1 MPAVTSIYTIPAL
14 RIAHKSC
21 ITPLCTFAGWKTM
34 KFIGKLL
41 VYLLVALLIVILA
54 LYILLQT
61 RWGAAQV
68 SSWVTVNTDY
78 ELSFDKM
85 NHRFS
90 SPSHLILENVT
101 FGRDGKPATL
111 VAKKVDIGL
120 SSRQVTDPLH
130 MDTITLFDGTL
141 NLSPQTAP
149 LPLQADRL
157 QLSNMAFNS
166 PNTEWDLSAQK
177 VTGGVSPWQPEAG
190 NVLGKNAQIQ
200 MSAGSLTLNGVP
212 ATNVLIEGQL
222 NGKEV
227 VLNTIGADMARGSLT
242 GSALRNADG
251 SWVIDTLRLNEI
263 RLQSDKTLMAFFAP
277 LGTIPSLQIG
287 RLDVTDARLQ
297 GPDWAVTDLDLSL
310 RNLTISKGDWQSQDG
325 RLSMNASE
333 FIYGSLHLFD
343 PILNAE
349 FSPQGMA
356 LRQFTSR
363 WEGGMVRTSGNWLRD
378 GKALVLDDVA
388 IAGLEYTLPQNWKA
402 LWMEPLPEWLNSVT
416 LQKFGLS
423 RNLVIDIDPAFP
435 WQITSLDG
443 YGANLQLV
451 KDHQWG
457 VWSGSAT
464 LNGAAATF
472 NRVDVRRPSLA
483 LNANAATVNI
493 TDLSAFTEKGILEA
507 TATVSQL
514 PQRQTTV
521 SLNGRGVPLNV
532 LQQWGWPALPVT
544 GDGNIQLT
552 ASGSVQANA
561 PLKPTVNG
569 KLSAV
574 NMDKQQVE
582 QTMTGGVVSTVA
594 PVQ

>member
-1 MPAVTSIYTIPAL
+1 
-14 RIAHKSC
+14 
-21 ITPLCTFAGWKTM
+21 M

-41 VYLLVALLIVILA
+41 IWILIAVLIVILA
-54 LYILLQT
+54 LYILVQT

-78 ELSFDKM
+78 ELNFDLM
-85 NHRFS
+85 DHRFS
-90 SPSHLILENVT
+90 SPSHILLENVT

-111 VAKKVDIGL
+111 VAKTVNIGL
-120 SSRQVTDPLH
+120 SSRQITDPLH
-130 MDTITLFDGTL
+130 MDTITLRDGTL

-149 LPLQADRL
+149 LPFQADRL
-157 QLSNMAFNS
+157 QLNNMAFNS

-190 NVLGKNAQIQ
+190 NVLGKKAHIQ

-212 ATNVLIEGQL
+212 ASNVLIQGEL

-227 VLNTIGADMARGSLT
+227 VLSTIGADMARGSLT
-242 GSALRNADG
+242 GTARRNADG
-251 SWVIDTLRLNEI
+251 GWVIDTLRLNDI
-263 RLQSDKTLMAFFAP
+263 RLQSDKSLLDLFAP
-277 LGTIPSLQIG
+277 ITTLPSLQVG
-287 RLDVTDARLQ
+287 RLDITDARLQ

-310 RNLTISKGDWQSQDG
+310 RNLTLSKGDWQTQEG

-349 FSPQGMA
+349 FAPQGIA

-363 WEGGMVRTSGNWLRD
+363 WEGGMVRTSGNWLRN

-388 IAGLEYTLPQNWKA
+388 VAGLEYTLPQNWKT
-402 LWMEPLPEWLNSVT
+402 LWMDPLPEWLNAVT
-416 LQKFGLS
+416 LKKFGLS
-423 RNLVIDIDPAFP
+423 RNLVIDIDPTFP

-443 YGANLQLV
+443 YGANLRLA
-451 KDHQWG
+451 KDRQWG
-457 VWSGSAT
+457 VWGGNAT

-483 LNANAATVNI
+483 LAADASAVNI
-493 TDLSAFTEKGILEA
+493 TELSAFTEKGILEA
-507 TATVSQL
+507 TAAVSQL

-521 SLNGRGVPLNV
+521 SLNGRGVPFKI
-532 LQQWGWPALPVT
+532 LQQWGWPELPIT
-544 GDGNIQLT
+544 GDGNVQLT
-552 ASGSVQANA
+552 ASGNIQAKA

-574 NMDKQQVE
+574 NMDKQKVE
-582 QTMTGGVVSTVA
+582 QTMTRGQVSTTSQPTVT
-594 PVQ
+594 PSPQPSP

>member
-1 MPAVTSIYTIPAL
+1 
-14 RIAHKSC
+14 
-21 ITPLCTFAGWKTM
+21 M

-61 RWGAAQV
+61 RWGATQV

-90 SPSHLILENVT
+90 SPSHIILENVT

-120 SSRQVTDPLH
+120 SSRQITDPLH

-149 LPLQADRL
+149 LPFQADRL
-157 QLSNMAFNS
+157 QLNNMAFNS

-190 NVLGKNAQIQ
+190 NVLGNHAQIQ

-251 SWVIDTLRLNEI
+251 SWIIDTMRLNEI
-263 RLQSDKTLMAFFAP
+263 RLQSDKTLTAFFAP
-277 LGTIPSLQIG
+277 LATIPSLQIG

-310 RNLTISKGDWQSQDG
+310 RNLTLSKGDWQSQEG

-402 LWMEPLPEWLNSVT
+402 LWMAPLPEWLHSVT

-451 KDHQWG
+451 KDRQWG
-457 VWSGSAT
+457 VWGGSAT

-514 PQRQTTV
+514 PQRQTAV
-521 SLNGRGVPLNV
+521 SLNGRGVPLSV
-532 LQQWGWPALPVT
+532 LQQWGWPALPIA

-552 ASGSVQANA
+552 ASGSVQASA

-582 QTMTGGVVSTVA
+582 QTMTGGVVSAMA
-594 PVQ
+594 PAQ

>member
-1 MPAVTSIYTIPAL
+1 
-14 RIAHKSC
+14 
-21 ITPLCTFAGWKTM
+21 M

-61 RWGAAQV
+61 RWGATQV

-90 SPSHLILENVT
+90 SPSHIILENVT

-120 SSRQVTDPLH
+120 SSRQITDPLH
-130 MDTITLFDGTL
+130 VDTITLFDGTL

-149 LPLQADRL
+149 LPFQADRL
-157 QLSNMAFNS
+157 QLNNMAFNS

-190 NVLGKNAQIQ
+190 NVLGNHAQIQ
-200 MSAGSLTLNGVP
+200 MSAGSLALNGVP

-251 SWVIDTLRLNEI
+251 SWIIDTMRLNEI
-263 RLQSDKTLMAFFAP
+263 RLQSDKTLTAFFAP
-277 LGTIPSLQIG
+277 LTTIPSLQIG

-310 RNLTISKGDWQSQDG
+310 RNLTLSKGDWQSQEG

-402 LWMEPLPEWLNSVT
+402 LWMAPLPEWLNSVT

-451 KDHQWG
+451 KDRQWG
-457 VWSGSAT
+457 VWGGSAT

-493 TDLSAFTEKGILEA
+493 TDLSAFTEKGILEV

-521 SLNGRGVPLNV
+521 SLNGRGVPLSV
-532 LQQWGWPALPVT
+532 LQQWGWPALPIA

-552 ASGSVQANA
+552 ASGSVQASA

-582 QTMTGGVVSTVA
+582 QTMTGGVVSAMA
-594 PVQ
+594 PAQ

>member
-1 MPAVTSIYTIPAL
+1 
-14 RIAHKSC
+14 
-21 ITPLCTFAGWKTM
+21 M

-41 VYLLVALLIVILA
+41 IWILIAVLIVILA
-54 LYILLQT
+54 LYILVQT

-78 ELSFDKM
+78 ELNFDLM
-85 NHRFS
+85 DHRFS
-90 SPSHLILENVT
+90 SPSHILLENVT

-111 VAKKVDIGL
+111 VAKTVDIGL
-120 SSRQVTDPLH
+120 SSRQITDPLH
-130 MDTITLFDGTL
+130 MDTITLRDGTL

-149 LPLQADRL
+149 LPFQADRL
-157 QLSNMAFNS
+157 QLNNMAFNS
-166 PNTEWDLSAQK
+166 PNTGWDLSAQK

-190 NVLGKNAQIQ
+190 NVLGKKAHIQ

-212 ATNVLIEGQL
+212 ASNVLIQGEL

-227 VLNTIGADMARGSLT
+227 VLSTIGADMARGSLT
-242 GSALRNADG
+242 GTARRNTDG
-251 SWVIDTLRLNEI
+251 GWVIDTLRLNDI
-263 RLQSDKTLMAFFAP
+263 RLQSDKSLLDLFAP
-277 LGTIPSLQIG
+277 ITTLPSLQVG
-287 RLDVTDARLQ
+287 RLDITDARLQ

-310 RNLTISKGDWQSQDG
+310 RNLTLSKGDWQTQEG

-349 FSPQGMA
+349 FAPQGIA

-363 WEGGMVRTSGNWLRD
+363 WEGGMVRTSGNWLRN

-388 IAGLEYTLPQNWKA
+388 VAGLEYTLPQNWKT
-402 LWMEPLPEWLNSVT
+402 LWMEPLPEWLNAVT
-416 LQKFGLS
+416 LKKFGLS
-423 RNLVIDIDPAFP
+423 RNLVIDIDPTFP

-443 YGANLQLV
+443 YGANLRLA
-451 KDHQWG
+451 KDRQWG
-457 VWSGSAT
+457 VWGGNAT

-483 LNANAATVNI
+483 LAADASAVNI
-493 TDLSAFTEKGILEA
+493 TELSAFTEKGILEA
-507 TATVSQL
+507 TAAVSQL

-521 SLNGRGVPLNV
+521 SLNGRGVPFKI
-532 LQQWGWPALPVT
+532 LQQWGWPELPIT
-544 GDGNIQLT
+544 GDGNVQLT
-552 ASGSVQANA
+552 ASGSIQAKA

-569 KLSAV
+569 KLSAI
-574 NMDKQQVE
+574 NMDKQKVE
-582 QTMTGGVVSTVA
+582 QAMTRGQVSTTSQPTVT
-594 PVQ
+594 PSPQPSP

>member
-1 MPAVTSIYTIPAL
+1 
-14 RIAHKSC
+14 
-21 ITPLCTFAGWKTM
+21 M

-41 VYLLVALLIVILA
+41 IWILVAVLIVILA
-54 LYILLQT
+54 LYILVQT

-78 ELSFDKM
+78 ELNFDLM
-85 NHRFS
+85 DHRFS
-90 SPSHLILENVT
+90 SPSHIILENVT
-101 FGRDGKPATL
+101 FGRDGKPATV
-111 VAKKVDIGL
+111 VAKTVDIGL

-130 MDTITLFDGTL
+130 MDTITLRDGTL

-149 LPLQADRL
+149 LPFQADRL
-157 QLSNMAFNS
+157 QLNNMAFNS

-190 NVLGKNAQIQ
+190 NVLGKKAHIQ

-212 ATNVLIEGQL
+212 ASNVLIQGDL

-227 VLNTIGADMARGSLT
+227 VLSTIGADMARGSLT
-242 GSALRNADG
+242 GTARRNADG
-251 SWVIDTLRLNEI
+251 GWVIDTLRLNDI
-263 RLQSDKTLMAFFAP
+263 RLQSDKSLLDLFAP
-277 LGTIPSLQIG
+277 ITTLPSLQVG

-310 RNLTISKGDWQSQDG
+310 RNLTLSKGDWQTQEG

-349 FSPQGMA
+349 FAPQGIA

-363 WEGGMVRTSGNWLRD
+363 WEGGMVRTSGNWLRN

-388 IAGLEYTLPQNWKA
+388 VAGLEYTLPQNWKT
-402 LWMEPLPEWLNSVT
+402 LWMDPLPEWLNAVT
-416 LQKFGLS
+416 LKKFGLS
-423 RNLVIDIDPAFP
+423 RNLVIDIDPTFP

-443 YGANLQLV
+443 YGANLRLA
-451 KDHQWG
+451 KDRQWG
-457 VWSGSAT
+457 IWGGNAT

-483 LNANAATVNI
+483 LAADASAVNI
-493 TDLSAFTEKGILEA
+493 TELSAFTEKGILEA
-507 TATVSQL
+507 TAAVSQL
-514 PQRQTTV
+514 PPRQTTV
-521 SLNGRGVPLNV
+521 SLNGRGVPFKI
-532 LQQWGWPALPVT
+532 LQQWGWPELPIT
-544 GDGNIQLT
+544 GDGNVQLT
-552 ASGSVQANA
+552 ASGSIQAKA

-574 NMDKQQVE
+574 NMDKQKVE
-582 QTMTGGVVSTVA
+582 QTMTAGQVSTTSQPTVA
-594 PVQ
+594 PSPQPSP

>member
-1 MPAVTSIYTIPAL
+1 
-14 RIAHKSC
+14 
-21 ITPLCTFAGWKTM
+21 M

-41 VYLLVALLIVILA
+41 IWILIAVLIVILA
-54 LYILLQT
+54 LYILVQT

-78 ELSFDKM
+78 ELNFDLM
-85 NHRFS
+85 DHRFS
-90 SPSHLILENVT
+90 SPSHILLENVT

-111 VAKKVDIGL
+111 VSKTVDIGL
-120 SSRQVTDPLH
+120 SSRQITDPLH
-130 MDTITLFDGTL
+130 MDTITLRDGTL

-149 LPLQADRL
+149 LPFQADRL
-157 QLSNMAFNS
+157 QLNNMAFNS

-190 NVLGKNAQIQ
+190 NVLGKKAHIQ

-212 ATNVLIEGQL
+212 ASNVLIQGEL

-227 VLNTIGADMARGSLT
+227 VLSTIGADMARGSLT
-242 GSALRNADG
+242 GTARRNADG
-251 SWVIDTLRLNEI
+251 GWVIDTLRLNDI
-263 RLQSDKTLMAFFAP
+263 RLQSDKSLLDLFAP
-277 LGTIPSLQIG
+277 ITTLPSLQVG
-287 RLDVTDARLQ
+287 RLDITDARLQ

-310 RNLTISKGDWQSQDG
+310 RNLTVSKGDWQTQEG

-349 FSPQGMA
+349 FAPQGIA

-363 WEGGMVRTSGNWLRD
+363 WEGGMVRTSGNWLRN

-388 IAGLEYTLPQNWKA
+388 VAGLEYTLPQNWKT
-402 LWMEPLPEWLNSVT
+402 LWMDPLPEWLNAVT
-416 LQKFGLS
+416 LKKFGLS
-423 RNLVIDIDPAFP
+423 RNLVIDIDPTFP

-443 YGANLQLV
+443 YGANLRLA
-451 KDHQWG
+451 KDRQWG
-457 VWSGSAT
+457 VWGGNAT

-483 LNANAATVNI
+483 LAADASAVNI
-493 TDLSAFTEKGILEA
+493 TELSAFTEKGILEA
-507 TATVSQL
+507 TAAVSQL

-521 SLNGRGVPLNV
+521 SLNGRGVPFKI
-532 LQQWGWPALPVT
+532 LQQWGWPELPIT
-544 GDGNIQLT
+544 GDGNVQLT
-552 ASGSVQANA
+552 ASGSIQAKA

-574 NMDKQQVE
+574 NMDKQKVE
-582 QTMTGGVVSTVA
+582 QTMTRGQVSTTSQPTVT
-594 PVQ
+594 PSPQPSP

>member
-1 MPAVTSIYTIPAL
+1 
-14 RIAHKSC
+14 
-21 ITPLCTFAGWKTM
+21 M

-41 VYLLVALLIVILA
+41 VYLLVALLIVMLA

-90 SPSHLILENVT
+90 SPSHIILENVT

-120 SSRQVTDPLH
+120 SSRQLTDPLH

-157 QLSNMAFNS
+157 QLNNMAFNS

-190 NVLGKNAQIQ
+190 NVLGKSAQIQ

-227 VLNTIGADMARGSLT
+227 VLSTIGADMARGSLT

-251 SWVIDTLRLNEI
+251 SWIIDTLRLNEI
-263 RLQSDKTLMAFFAP
+263 RLQSDKTLTAFFAP

-310 RNLTISKGDWQSQDG
+310 RNLTLSKGDWQSQEG

-402 LWMEPLPEWLNSVT
+402 LWMAPLPEWLNSVT

-451 KDHQWG
+451 KDRQWG
-457 VWSGSAT
+457 VWGGSAT

-514 PQRQTTV
+514 PQRQTAV

-532 LQQWGWPALPVT
+532 LQQWGWPALPIA

-552 ASGSVQANA
+552 ASGSVQASA

-582 QTMTGGVVSTVA
+582 QTMTGGVVST